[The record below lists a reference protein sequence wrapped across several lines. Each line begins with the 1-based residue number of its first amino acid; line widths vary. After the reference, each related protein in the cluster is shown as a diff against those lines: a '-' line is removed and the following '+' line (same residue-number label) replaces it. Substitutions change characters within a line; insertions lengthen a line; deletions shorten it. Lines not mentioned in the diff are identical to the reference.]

1 MALGDDYIRHRLLMV
16 TEMLEEAVRELTT
29 VQSEIQRSEPTHPEH
44 DDRPLR
50 TGDQE
55 CP

>member
-29 VQSEIQRSEPTHPEH
+29 VQSEIQRSEPVHLDH
-44 DDRPLR
+44 DDRPPR
-50 TGDQE
+50 TADE
-55 CP
+55 ESP